1 MAHGTNGRLHDARLS
16 RHHTGDLPGG
26 RGGTNYEPPAEV
38 AIPAYLE
45 VYGYEAQNAA
55 SWKTAPGATGV
66 GGEGTQPPRL
76 ELSVAGHEEIE
87 GHTRYTV
94 LCSLR
99 GPCVSRLEW
108 KVLRRLQELREDLHD
123 SIKLQFGENY
133 NELFQ
138 DSHFAHHGG
147 VPGTTSR
154 LRSWL
159 SALAKHINSGQ
170 ATPAIVARVLHYLEA
185 PEPEMFLETLTAKQA
200 VDLVESPV
208 DNSDIEVNIPVADD
222 RRDDDSKR
230 PFRIKLQKNGRRL
243 GMSVACSRSLGITR
257 VQAVKPE
264 GIVSE
269 WNQAQPMRSLTEGC
283 YILEVNGQS
292 TVAGIAQELEHS
304 NDIVILARKP

>member
-1 MAHGTNGRLHDARLS
+1 MARAPPPVPQLGTRMPS
-16 RHHTGDLPGG
+16 GDLSK
-26 RGGTNYEPPAEV
+26 TAYEPPAEV

-45 VYGYEAQNAA
+45 AYGYEAQSA
-55 SWKTAPGATGV
+55 STWRTAPGAVGI
-66 GGEGTQPPRL
+66 GGETSQPPRL
-76 ELSVAGHEEIE
+76 ELSVSGHEEID

-99 GPCVSRLEW
+99 GPCVSRLDW
-108 KVLRRLQELREDLHD
+108 QVLRRLQELRENLHD
-123 SIKLQFGENY
+123 SVKTQLAESY

-147 VPGTTSR
+147 VPGTTTR
-154 LRSWL
+154 LRTWL
-159 SALAKHINSGQ
+159 TALATCINSGS

-208 DNSDIEVNIPVADD
+208 DNSDIEVNIPVVDD
-222 RRDDDSKR
+222 RREDNGARR
-230 PFRIKLQKNGRRL
+230 PYRIKLQKNGRRL

-257 VQAVKPE
+257 VQAVKDE
-264 GIVSE
+264 GIVSD
-269 WNQAQPMRSLTEGC
+269 WNRNQPLRALTEGC

-304 NDIVILARKP
+304 NDIIILARKP